1 MSTAITLRD
10 KTSMAEQLVKSGLFG
25 LKDASQALALM
36 ALCEAEGMHPA
47 QAIRDYHI
55 VQGRPAMKADA
66 MLARFQKAGGFVNWT
81 TYTDEKVVGIFTHP
95 QGGSVTIDWSID
107 RAKRIGLANKDNW
120 KNYPRNMLR
129 ARCISEGVRAVYP
142 GIAVGVYT
150 VEEVQDMP
158 SNARSVDMG
167 SVEIVD
173 TPNPWTDE
181 LKQSAQAAASRGMT
195 SYTQWWKDQNEN
207 FRVQAVKTSEHDEY
221 KKIASKNNNVES
233 EAA

>member
-10 KTSMAEQLVKSGLFG
+10 KTQMAEQLVKSGLFG

-36 ALCEAEGMHPA
+36 ALCESEGMHPA
-47 QAIRDYHI
+47 QSIRDYHI

-66 MLARFQKAGGFVNWT
+66 MLVRFQKAGGFVNWT

-158 SNARSVDMG
+158 SNSRSVDMG

-173 TPNPWTDE
+173 VPNPWTDE
-181 LKQSAQAAASRGMT
+181 LKQTAQSAAAQGMT
-195 SYTQWWKDQNEN
+195 SYTQFWKEQSAE
-207 FRVQAVKTSEHDEY
+207 FRTAAVKTDEHAQY
-221 KKIASKNNNVES
+221 KALAAGS